1 MNSTVYTRF
10 SIVDYSIPQEHR
22 ERFSSGSAL
31 ADSRARV
38 AMASD
43 EAEETR
49 TVISSEDDGVLDTV
63 ASIHSKLTGENG
75 DDEAVL
81 ESLRQLQALPMTFRV
96 LEATRIGRA
105 VNALRK
111 SASSEL
117 ARKLAS
123 ALYRS
128 WKDLAEEPAA
138 APSDISEQKLEAAA
152 SPETRPKAATKSV
165 RRSLPTKAT
174 PPSGPSPSACKRKEG
189 SPTSSRDM
197 ETVKKQRSTQ
207 PSDGTR
213 KAEQPDAT
221 IRQRAAAVPKPA
233 PASSKPSGSD
243 KEASLPAPKTM
254 KIVIKRVARAQ
265 GEATP
270 GG

>member
-22 ERFSSGSAL
+22 ERFSCGSAL

-128 WKDLAEEPAA
+128 WKDLAEEPSA

-189 SPTSSRDM
+189 MS
-197 ETVKKQRSTQ
+197 E
-207 PSDGTR
+207 
-213 KAEQPDAT
+213 
-221 IRQRAAAVPKPA
+221 
-233 PASSKPSGSD
+233 
-243 KEASLPAPKTM
+243 
-254 KIVIKRVARAQ
+254 
-265 GEATP
+265 
-270 GG
+270 